1 MASNKAE
8 QIWESLEDEE
18 YRREFA
24 DDVATGLAF
33 QVRALRE
40 KAGLTQEELARRIGK
55 RQETISLWENPNYGN
70 YTYKTLSALASAFD
84 LVPVFRLGSFS
95 EMVEW
100 NANLTP
106 TRIAPPSFDEENQA
120 RQQGWKT
127 LWYGGSSLPIQY
139 TDVNSVHITVN
150 LMTGGSPTASFAVPA
165 PAPESQHVIAAASEL
180 PKERTFAFAA

>member
-1 MASNKAE
+1 MASNKFE
-8 QIWESLEDEE
+8 QIWDSLEDEE

-40 KAGLTQEELARRIGK
+40 KAGWSQAELAGRIGK

-106 TRIAPPSFDEENQA
+106 ARIAPPSFEEESQA
-120 RQQGWKT
+120 RQRGWTT
-127 LWYGGSSLPIQY
+127 LSYAGVSPFNVQY
-139 TDVNSVHITVN
+139 ADVNIVVN
-150 LMTGGSPTASFAVPA
+150 LAANTPSFTIPI
-165 PAPESQHVIAAASEL
+165 PPPEPPAAS
-180 PKERTFAFAA
+180 PAAFAAPRERTNAFAA